1 MIPSYNFALEAQR
14 MLGSGQAA
22 DAVMLCE
29 AGLDVYPEYSTAYAI
44 LARAYLQMND
54 IESAYQTVRRG
65 LSRFPANKAL
75 LLLDDDLRPLALNA
89 EDVASG
95 AIREVL
101 NSDSIQ
107 PKAQTI
113 SLLDEVEPKPVEES
127 INHRNIDELPQHIII
142 EPQVETQVAIK
153 TEIDSEQ
160 ELRQIESNQER
171 NTLEIEKILDDDTT
185 EFLSDSIIE
194 TIETDFVQT
203 TSGSLNLNTDNGVI
217 PFSYIDIGAGEALSN
232 IDDDNDNWQ
241 EAELLGEE
249 LIVDSLLDSLTET
262 NFTVEETNLIKTAVV
277 ESGEEVLSDGLSNV
291 EDDTI
296 GWSEVKDLSNE
307 IVESQFIAEIT
318 RYEQIEHEQEK
329 RKREKTIEN
338 LKVIDGTIVFNG
350 TIEELKSA
358 VQTQSEYQLL
368 RPTSQLRLIDT
379 AKVDERASHVLRS
392 SNMRLIPGL
401 EYTPLRIESSRKPKT
416 HILRSL
422 PEPPPFPAIRGS
434 RLLQHKMVPFI
445 SQLSELNDAPRSN
458 SVSKPYFAEN
468 NFSQYQSNHQDNH
481 QGNTKRR
488 TSKDAHPD
496 DKQIDLSAQAQQ
508 NTNSNEYKKLSPLEE
523 LAARLE
529 RARIP
534 AVAEEQ
540 EKSISPSLQEPMM
553 ISETM
558 AMIYERQGAYDQ
570 AIKAYQQL
578 ARVKPERLEFY
589 EIKLAEL
596 RRKVEGS

>member
-14 MLGSGQAA
+14 MLGSGQAG
-22 DAVMLCE
+22 DAVSLCE

-95 AIREVL
+95 VIRDVL
-101 NSDSIQ
+101 SSSSSS
-107 PKAQTI
+107 PKPPTI
-113 SLLDEVEPKPVEES
+113 SLLDVDES
-127 INHRNIDELPQHIII
+127 APTKRSIDQQQTDELFRHTVIDSNVTYETESESEQTQESHQEDSSLEVVEAGQEDSTDVATQEVIND
-142 EPQVETQVAIK
+142 EYYEVDSVETNSNLL
-153 TEIDSEQ
+153 DN
-160 ELRQIESNQER
+160 IEG
-171 NTLEIEKILDDDTT
+171 
-185 EFLSDSIIE
+185 
-194 TIETDFVQT
+194 
-203 TSGSLNLNTDNGVI
+203 TSV
-217 PFSYIDIGAGEALSN
+217 PFSYVDIGAGEALSN

-241 EAELLGEE
+241 EAEMLGEE
-249 LIVDSLLDSLTET
+249 LIVDSILDSLTES
-262 NFTVEETNLIKTAVV
+262 NFTVEETNLIKTTEI
-277 ESGEEVLSDGLSNV
+277 ESGEEILSDGLSNV

-338 LKVIDGTIVFNG
+338 LKVVDGTIVFNG

-416 HILRSL
+416 HVLRSL

-434 RLLQHKMVPFI
+434 RLLQPKMVPFV
-445 SQLSELNDAPRSN
+445 SQLPEHNEVPRSN
-458 SVSKPYFAEN
+458 TVSKPYFAES
-468 NFSQYQSNHQDNH
+468 NFSQYQAGHV
-481 QGNTKRR
+481 GNSQQRKTTKEILAE
-488 TSKDAHPD
+488 SKLAESTTH
-496 DKQIDLSAQAQQ
+496 AQQ

>member
-14 MLGSGQAA
+14 MLGSGQAG
-22 DAVMLCE
+22 DAVALCE

-95 AIREVL
+95 VIRDVL
-101 NSDSIQ
+101 TSS
-107 PKAQTI
+107 TI
-113 SLLDEVEPKPVEES
+113 SPKVATVSLLETDESITTKTSIDEQKSDKLLQQISHQSEIIQDVELEKSEKQFQEEHPTEIILNAVEDIDSTQIITDSSTSDEVV
-127 INHRNIDELPQHIII
+127 RG
-142 EPQVETQVAIK
+142 
-153 TEIDSEQ
+153 EIDSESAP
-160 ELRQIESNQER
+160 SNSSIQ
-171 NTLEIEKILDDDTT
+171 DT
-185 EFLSDSIIE
+185 E
-194 TIETDFVQT
+194 TK
-203 TSGSLNLNTDNGVI
+203 GI
-217 PFSYIDIGAGEALSN
+217 PFNYVDIGAGEALSN

-249 LIVDSLLDSLTET
+249 LIVDSILDTLTET
-262 NFTVEETNLIKTAVV
+262 NYTVEETTLIRTSEI
-277 ESGEEVLSDGLSNV
+277 ESGEEILSDGLSNV

-307 IVESQFIAEIT
+307 VVESQLIAEIT
-318 RYEQIEHEQEK
+318 RFEQIEHEQEK

-338 LKVIDGTIVFNG
+338 LKVVDGTIVFNG

-434 RLLQHKMVPFI
+434 RLLHSKMVPFA
-445 SQLSELNDAPRSN
+445 SQIPVHIEAPRSN
-458 SVSKPYFAEN
+458 AVSKPYFTEN
-468 NFSQYQSNHQDNH
+468 NLSQYQVNSQSKKTSNDIHADN
-481 QGNTKRR
+481 K
-488 TSKDAHPD
+488 SVE
-496 DKQIDLSAQAQQ
+496 LSVETQHT
-508 NTNSNEYKKLSPLEE
+508 TNYSEFKKLSPLEE

-540 EKSISPSLQEPMM
+540 EKNISPSLQEPMM